1 MSIVE
6 NYHSDESDD
15 GKEKKEILQR
25 MECFN
30 RIFVVA
36 SSFVQLYYE
45 KYILKQPCMDSK
57 QTGETWIR
65 EVLDGHES
73 RCMINFRMSKM
84 VFTSL
89 LRVLETRYNLQ
100 TSRNISST
108 EMLEIF
114 LYILGTGAK
123 VSQCRER
130 FQRSGS
136 TISRHFAIVL
146 EKVSRMATDLIAPED
161 PFFSSIPEQI
171 RNDSRYMPHFKD
183 CIGAIDGTHIAAI
196 LPPNEQV
203 PYIGRKGI
211 PTQNVMAV
219 CDFNMCFTFVMAGWE
234 GLAHDTRI
242 FLDAIRDPKYK
253 FPHPPNGKY
262 YLVDSGYPQM
272 KGYLGPYRG
281 QRYHLPDFRRG
292 RPVSGKE
299 EIFNHS
305 HSSLRSV
312 IERTFG
318 VLKKK
323 WAILRDMPSYSF
335 EKQTMI
341 VVATMTIHNFIQKH
355 VGRNDAD
362 FMEYEDINW
371 AYENIIHSENAHGRE
386 SDDDDDDDD
395 DGDDGESNN
404 SSDFEM
410 ELTRDAIASS
420 LMNSL

>member
-6 NYHSDESDD
+6 NYSGDESDD
-15 GKEKKEILQR
+15 EREEKEISQR

-30 RIFVVA
+30 RLFVVA
-36 SSFVQLYYE
+36 SSSVQLYYE
-45 KYILKQPCMDSK
+45 KYILKQPCMNSK
-57 QTGETWIR
+57 QSGETWIR
-65 EVLDGHES
+65 EILDSHKL

-84 VFTSL
+84 EFTSL

-100 TSRNISST
+100 TSRNISSS
-108 EMLEIF
+108 EMLGIF

-136 TISRHFAIVL
+136 TISRYFAIVL

-171 RNDSRYMPHFKD
+171 HNDSRYMPHFKD

-196 LPPNEQV
+196 LPPNEQI

-234 GLAHDTRI
+234 GSAHDTRI

-272 KGYLGPYRG
+272 KGYLGPYRS
-281 QRYHLPDFRRG
+281 QRYHLPEFRRG
-292 RPVSGKE
+292 RPV
-299 EIFNHS
+299 
-305 HSSLRSV
+305 
-312 IERTFG
+312 
-318 VLKKK
+318 
-323 WAILRDMPSYSF
+323 
-335 EKQTMI
+335 
-341 VVATMTIHNFIQKH
+341 
-355 VGRNDAD
+355 
-362 FMEYEDINW
+362 
-371 AYENIIHSENAHGRE
+371 SENAHGRE
-386 SDDDDDDDD
+386 SGDDDDDNDDSDDD
-395 DGDDGESNN
+395 ESSSSSNSDNQEDLKVTNYKSDEENISTDEEENIEIPEPMDIEQTDPYGKRKLESNIQKDDYLRTLN
-404 SSDFEM
+404 KDY
-410 ELTRDAIASS
+410 
-420 LMNSL
+420 

>member
-6 NYHSDESDD
+6 NYNSDENDD
-15 GKEKKEILQR
+15 DREKKEILQR

-30 RIFVVA
+30 RLFVVA
-36 SSFVQLYYE
+36 SSSAQLYYE

-65 EVLDGHES
+65 EILDGHEL
-73 RCMINFRMSKM
+73 RC
-84 VFTSL
+84 
-89 LRVLETRYNLQ
+89 
-100 TSRNISST
+100 
-108 EMLEIF
+108 
-114 LYILGTGAK
+114 
-123 VSQCRER
+123 
-130 FQRSGS
+130 
-136 TISRHFAIVL
+136 
-146 EKVSRMATDLIAPED
+146 
-161 PFFSSIPEQI
+161 
-171 RNDSRYMPHFKD
+171 
-183 CIGAIDGTHIAAI
+183 AIDGTHIAAI

-234 GLAHDTRI
+234 GSAHDTKI

-292 RPVSGKE
+292 R
-299 EIFNHS
+299 
-305 HSSLRSV
+305 SV
-312 IERTFG
+312 
-318 VLKKK
+318 
-323 WAILRDMPSYSF
+323 Y
-335 EKQTMI
+335 
-341 VVATMTIHNFIQKH
+341 
-355 VGRNDAD
+355 D

-371 AYENIIHSENAHGRE
+371 AYENIIDLENAHGRE
-386 SDDDDDDDD
+386 SEDDDDDDDDDD
-395 DGDDGESNN
+395 DGDDDGESNN
-404 SSDFEM
+404 SSGFEM

>member
-6 NYHSDESDD
+6 NYNGDESDD
-15 GKEKKEILQR
+15 EREKKEILQR

-30 RIFVVA
+30 QLFVVA
-36 SSFVQLYYE
+36 SSSVQLYYE
-45 KYILKQPCMDSK
+45 KYILKQPCMNSK
-57 QTGETWIR
+57 QSGETSIR
-65 EVLDGHES
+65 EILDGHES

-89 LRVLETRYNLQ
+89 LRVLETRYKLQ
-100 TSRNISST
+100 TSRNISSS
-108 EMLEIF
+108 EMLGIF

-123 VSQCRER
+123 VSQCQER
-130 FQRSGS
+130 FQRSRS
-136 TISRHFAIVL
+136 TISRYFAIVL

-171 RNDSRYMPHFKD
+171 RNDSRYMPYFKD

-196 LPPNEQV
+196 LPPNEQI
-203 PYIGRKGI
+203 PYIGRKCI

-234 GLAHDTRI
+234 GSAHDTRI

-292 RPVSGKE
+292 RLVS
-299 EIFNHS
+299 
-305 HSSLRSV
+305 
-312 IERTFG
+312 
-318 VLKKK
+318 
-323 WAILRDMPSYSF
+323 
-335 EKQTMI
+335 
-341 VVATMTIHNFIQKH
+341 
-355 VGRNDAD
+355 D

-371 AYENIIHSENAHGRE
+371 AYENTIDSENMHGRE

-395 DGDDGESNN
+395 DGDDDGESSN
-404 SSDFEM
+404 SSGFEM